1 MTTIEPLIKP
11 EWDHFFAIVN
21 TQEDWIT
28 PLLNSIDGVK
38 AREAFWRP
46 GGSVASI
53 ADVVLHVS
61 GWLEQTLR
69 GVLGMPE
76 QENEDWPAPPEST
89 DANWRAILDRLKLT
103 VADLSRALHNLSL
116 EELYGTPKG
125 RESKRSTMITN
136 ILVHNAYHAGQ
147 IVKLRQA
154 YVALESAA
162 VTA

>member
-1 MTTIEPLIKP
+1 MTSIEPLIKP
-11 EWDHFFAIVN
+11 EWDHFFNIVN
-21 TQEDWIT
+21 TEEDWIT
-28 PLLNSIDGVK
+28 PLLNSIDGVN

-46 GGSVASI
+46 GGDVASI
-53 ADVVLHVS
+53 ADITIHTN

-69 GVLGMPE
+69 GILGMPE
-76 QENEDWPAPPEST
+76 QENEDWPTPPEST
-89 DANWRAILDRLKLT
+89 EANWRGMLDRLKLT

-116 EELYGTPKG
+116 EELYGAPKG

-154 YVALESAA
+154 YVALESA